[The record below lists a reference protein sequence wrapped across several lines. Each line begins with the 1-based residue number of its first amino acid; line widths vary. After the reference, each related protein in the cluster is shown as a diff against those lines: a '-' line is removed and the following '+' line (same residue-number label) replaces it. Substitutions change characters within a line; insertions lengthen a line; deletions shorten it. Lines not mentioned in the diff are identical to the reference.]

1 MLILKCTKKCE
12 LYHKSQVHCNSEV
25 NCMKENLI
33 LANCLWFKLLCYHK
47 VNFLVK
53 RGIQEK
59 FQTNIQKNPAGPPP
73 P

>member
-1 MLILKCTKKCE
+1 
-12 LYHKSQVHCNSEV
+12 
-25 NCMKENLI
+25 MKENLI
-33 LANCLWFKLLCYHK
+33 LANCLCFKLLCYHK

-59 FQTNIQKNPAGPPP
+59 FQTDIQKNPAGPPP